1 MSEIATETFG
11 PMEGYPD
18 DNPKTVHGLT
28 KPSTFAIPPIAILH
42 LGQAMDNGRQK
53 YGLMNW
59 RERQVSTSV
68 YVDAMER
75 HLLAYRDGEEVAADS
90 GCHHLS
96 HVMACCAILL
106 DAAACGQLNDDR
118 PKPGPAGAAIAA
130 FPTKNSL

>member
-59 RERQVSTSV
+59 RERQGSGTVPSSSRVPRTST
-68 YVDAMER
+68 
-75 HLLAYRDGEEVAADS
+75 
-90 GCHHLS
+90 GC
-96 HVMACCAILL
+96 
-106 DAAACGQLNDDR
+106 
-118 PKPGPAGAAIAA
+118 
-130 FPTKNSL
+130 PT